1 MINKMLELIRTDSE
15 NPDFIGLVK
24 LLDADLV
31 ARDGKDHQFY
41 SQFNSV
47 SAIKFVVVAFENGMA
62 IGCGAIKEYSDDAME
77 VKRMFT
83 KPEYRGRGI
92 AARILLELE
101 KWAAEMGRRKCVLET
116 GQRQP
121 EAIALYRH
129 NGYSQI
135 DNYGQ
140 YVGVENSVCFQKL
153 LL

>member
-1 MINKMLELIRTDSE
+1 MINKMLELLRTNSE

-24 LLDADLV
+24 LLDADLA

-41 SQFNSV
+41 SQYNTL
-47 SAIKFVVVAFENGMA
+47 SAIKYVIVAFESGMS
-62 IGCGAIKEYSDDAME
+62 IGCGAIKEYSDDTME

-101 KWAAEMGRRKCVLET
+101 KWAAEMGCRKCVLET
-116 GQRQP
+116 GKRQP
-121 EAIALYRH
+121 EALALYER
-129 NGYSQI
+129 NGYCQT

-140 YVGVENSVCFQKL
+140 YIGVENSVCFLKL
-153 LL
+153 LA

>member
-1 MINKMLELIRTDSE
+1 MIEIIRTNSE

-24 LLDADLV
+24 LLDADLA
-31 ARDGKDHQFY
+31 ARDGNDHQFY
-41 SQFNSV
+41 SQFNSL
-47 SAIKFVVVAFENGMA
+47 STITYVVVAFENGLA
-62 IGCGAIKEYSDDAME
+62 EGCGAIKKYSDDAME
-77 VKRMFT
+77 VKRMYT

-101 KWAAEMGRRKCVLET
+101 KWAVEMGCKKCVLET

-121 EAIALYRH
+121 EAIALYEH
-129 NGYSQI
+129 NGYRRI

-153 LL
+153 LV